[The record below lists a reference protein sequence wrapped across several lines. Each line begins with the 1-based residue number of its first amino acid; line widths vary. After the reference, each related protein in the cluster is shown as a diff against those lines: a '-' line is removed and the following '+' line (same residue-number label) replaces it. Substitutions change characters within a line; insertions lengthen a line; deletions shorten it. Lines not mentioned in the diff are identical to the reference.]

1 MPSRKGMRDFLRPRR
16 KVAVIR
22 GYWRFG
28 LNNAH
33 WKLVVK
39 RWLAGLN
46 APFLLFFSA
55 SLRFLLVVATAL
67 NG

>member
-1 MPSRKGMRDFLRPRR
+1 MRDFLPESR
-16 KVAVIR
+16 KVAVRR

-28 LNNAH
+28 FNNAN
-33 WKLVVK
+33 WSALKIVVK
-39 RWLAGLN
+39 HWLAGLN

-55 SLRFLLVVATAL
+55 SQRFLLVVATAL